1 MTCEEIARREEWNR
15 IMAWLKPP
23 PDRLVATLKQR
34 LVNHRTFALLRALRQ
49 RQQRRVP
56 LERRS
61 A

>member
-23 PDRLVATLKQR
+23 SRPVPTPEQQA
-34 LVNHRTFALLRALRQ
+34 VNQRTFSLLRTLRQ
-49 RQQRRVP
+49 GQRCT
-56 LERRS
+56 ERRI